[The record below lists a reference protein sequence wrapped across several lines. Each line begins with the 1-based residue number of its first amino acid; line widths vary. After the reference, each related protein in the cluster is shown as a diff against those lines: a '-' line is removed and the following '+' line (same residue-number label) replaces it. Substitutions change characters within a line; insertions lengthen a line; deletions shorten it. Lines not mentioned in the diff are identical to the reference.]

1 MRDDLTSANFVSI
14 HASAREA
21 TLSGPRARL
30 TETVSIHA
38 SAREATLFL
47 PCNDGHTCCF
57 NPRLRTG
64 GDGMSLF
71 VLFGMNLFQSTPP
84 HGRRLLTINLWSYSM
99 KVSIHAS
106 AREATRQYR
115 RARGRV
121 QTVSIHAS
129 AREATPRATMDI
141 LYPSC
146 VSIHASA
153 REATNADQSRLADT
167 HVSIHASAREATSG
181 KAPKKR
187 SMDCFNP
194 RLRTGGD
201 AMLRQSRGTVDV
213 FQSTPPHGR
222 RLEMREQVRRE
233 LPVSIHASAREATI
247 GVGLL
252 VP

>member
-1 MRDDLTSANFVSI
+1 
-14 HASAREA
+14 
-21 TLSGPRARL
+21 
-30 TETVSIHA
+30 
-38 SAREATLFL
+38 
-47 PCNDGHTCCF
+47 
-57 NPRLRTG
+57 
-64 GDGMSLF
+64 MSLF

-201 AMLRQSRGTVDV
+201 DDNAGLYAPWTM

-222 RLEMREQVRRE
+222 RPGIICCTSPKLAFQSTPPHGRRQLWANHPQTPFAVSIHASAREATSNRACMSPMR
-233 LPVSIHASAREATI
+233 PVSIHASAREATRHTSFS
-247 GVGLL
+247 
-252 VP
+252 PM